1 LLPKRRSPRRQ
12 VEWWAGLSGWRQ
24 GSYGCDGKL
33 GRKGR
38 SAVSRDAIDAV
49 NARLMDAF
57 ERQDAAAVAACY
69 TPDGKLMTPHAEPH
83 VGQEAIETIVAQGF
97 RGGVR
102 HLTLET
108 VALEV
113 IGDVAWEE
121 GLFTTAD
128 ASGARLDQGKYIVI
142 WKRVGGAWLMAR
154 DIMSSN
160 LPPG

>member
-1 LLPKRRSPRRQ
+1 M
-12 VEWWAGLSGWRQ
+12 
-24 GSYGCDGKL
+24 
-33 GRKGR
+33 
-38 SAVSRDAIDAV
+38 SREAIGAV

-57 ERQDAAAVAACY
+57 ERQDEAAVADCY
-69 TPDGKLMTPHAEPH
+69 TDDGKLMTPHAASH
-83 VGQEAIETIVAQGF
+83 VGREAIQDVVAEGF
-97 RGGVR
+97 RGGVG

-128 ASGARLDQGKYIVI
+128 ASGERLDHGKYIVI
-142 WKRVGGAWLMAR
+142 WKKVGDAWLMAR

-160 LPPG
+160 LPAR